1 MDRVTRMSYMY
12 MLMKR
17 MSYMYMLMIRMSYM
31 YILITPGGAGLCGE
45 IYQAI

>member
-31 YILITPGGAGLCGE
+31 YILITPGGAGLCVE